1 MLHALVL
8 ANGIVRICHFSL
20 STSHPL
26 KAEIQD
32 GLAAALLLAAKN
44 HNIPQEQL
52 TLPIELERCK
62 DPAHGDFASN
72 LAMKYAKVFHM
83 NPRALADELV
93 VSVPLMQA
101 VASMEVA
108 GPGFINIRLSRDTE
122 TRVLEEI
129 IRAGEAY
136 GRHTPP
142 NPLRILLEFVSANPT
157 GPLHVGHGRGAAY
170 GATLANVLKANGHT
184 VECEYYVNDAGRQMD
199 ILALSTYWRYMQLCG
214 AEEALPKGIYQG
226 GYVKDIAKN
235 LHDVLGDALYHA
247 PQSWVPARPAEWSAA
262 EVENGALDQWIDA
275 AVAALKN
282 VLGEADYR
290 RVFDAALNDQVEDIR
305 DDLGEFGVTYD
316 RWFSERSLVAD
327 GTVDKTLAIL
337 EENGFLYE
345 KDGAIWFRASEFGD
359 EKDRVVR
366 RENGVTTYFASD
378 IAYHLDKYER
388 GYDYM
393 IDIFGADHHGYMARV
408 KASLAALGLD
418 PRKLGIELVQFAV
431 LYKDGKKM
439 QMSTRSGQFVTLR
452 ELREEVGNDAARFF
466 YVMRKPEQHL
476 DFDIDL
482 AVSHSKDNPFYYVE
496 YAHARTCRVLE
507 RAAEENLD
515 VDYEQALASRHVLL
529 EAEEKALLRE
539 LARYP
544 ETVASAGEHLAGHL
558 IINYLKELAGAWHQF
573 YDAGHKVLHEDA
585 QVRAARL
592 LLTRCVQQVLR
603 NALAIVG
610 VEALE
615 RM

>member
-1 MLHALVL
+1 M
-8 ANGIVRICHFSL
+8 
-20 STSHPL
+20 

-32 GLAAALLLAAKN
+32 GLASALLLAAKA
-44 HNIPQEQL
+44 HNVSEDL
-52 TLPIELERCK
+52 LNLPVELERCK

-72 LAMKYAKVFHM
+72 IAMKYAKIFRM
-83 NPRALADELV
+83 NPRVLADELV
-93 VSVPLMQA
+93 VSVPLMAA

-108 GPGFINIRLSRDTE
+108 GPGFINIRLSRE
-122 TRVLEEI
+122 SESQVLESI
-129 IRAGEAY
+129 IREGDNY
-136 GRHTPP
+136 GRHQAV

-170 GATLANVLKANGHT
+170 GATLANVLKANGHE
-184 VECEYYVNDAGRQMD
+184 VHKEYYVNDAGRQMD

-214 AEEALPKGIYQG
+214 AEDVLPKGIYQG
-226 GYVKDIAKN
+226 DYVIDIARDFHAK
-235 LHDVLGDALYHA
+235 HGDTFHHA
-247 PQSWVPARPAEWSAA
+247 PETWAPARPAEWTQ
-262 EVENGALDQWIDA
+262 EEKDNGTVDQWIDA
-275 AVAALKN
+275 AVASLKG
-282 VLGEADYR
+282 VLGEEAYR
-290 RVFDAALNDQVEDIR
+290 QVFDAALDAEVADIR
-305 DDLGEFGVTYD
+305 EDLAEFGVTFD
-316 RWFSERSLVAD
+316 RWFSERSLVTD
-327 GTVDKTLAIL
+327 GTVDKMLKRL
-337 EENGFLYE
+337 QDNGFLYE
-345 KDGAIWFRASEFGD
+345 KDGATWFRAAEFGD

-378 IAYHLDKYER
+378 IAYHFDKYER

-418 PRKLGIELVQFAV
+418 PHRLGIELVQFAV

-507 RAAEENLD
+507 RAAQEGLD
-515 VDYEQALASRHVLL
+515 VDYTRALASRQALV

-544 ETVASAGEHLAGHL
+544 EVVASAGEHLAGHL
-558 IINYLKELAGAWHQF
+558 IINYLKELAGSWHQF

-585 QVRAARL
+585 DIRAARL

-603 NALAIVG
+603 NALDIIG